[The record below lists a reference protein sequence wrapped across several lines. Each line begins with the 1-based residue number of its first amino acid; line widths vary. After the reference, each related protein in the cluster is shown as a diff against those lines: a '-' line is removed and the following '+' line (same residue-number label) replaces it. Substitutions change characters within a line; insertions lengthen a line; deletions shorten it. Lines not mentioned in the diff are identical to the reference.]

1 MRVPHDRHDRHPR
14 RSSGHH
20 RHRTSRI
27 RHYARGGN
35 LGSACEILL
44 VDRSSKTAEAGDIV
58 SWLIRNWHVADPRKG
73 TD

>member
-1 MRVPHDRHDRHPR
+1 
-14 RSSGHH
+14 
-20 RHRTSRI
+20 
-27 RHYARGGN
+27 